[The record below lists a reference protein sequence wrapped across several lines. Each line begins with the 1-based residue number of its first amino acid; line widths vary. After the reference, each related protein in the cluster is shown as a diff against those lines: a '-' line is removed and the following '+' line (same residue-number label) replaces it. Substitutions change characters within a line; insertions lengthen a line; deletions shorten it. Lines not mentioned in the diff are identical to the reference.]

1 MLKVIKWLEE
11 TPGAAR
17 RVSGRPGPHSG
28 IRGCH
33 DAAQM
38 AQDTGAWMSS
48 TSAWLSCDDR
58 WKHPAVA
65 GGRCGRTVRLILGLM
80 LVMAAC
86 ARPVPQA
93 TSGAV
98 LVSGTTAA
106 DLLSIVRTL
115 AAPAMEGRATGSPGM
130 QRAARYIAAEFQQ
143 AGLLPAGDGGSYF
156 QAFEVVTGIHLGD
169 QNHLQLQG
177 AEGGQAYR
185 VTQDFTPFSFSD
197 SGRVQGEVAFAGYGI
212 TAPELQYDDYAG
224 VDVAGRIVLVL
235 SGDPRERDTT
245 SPFRRPEAYR
255 YTEVRYKVLNARE
268 HGARGVILVT
278 NPIAHSEEPER
289 LFAIRGI
296 TSVSQSGILAINAL
310 RRVADA
316 ILGGSGNSL
325 RGLQEA
331 IDHDLRPH
339 SFVVSGVTTD
349 IAVHLI
355 HEHGQAWNVIGLL
368 RGTDPALR
376 EQAIVVG
383 AHYDH
388 LGHGGETSLAPERY
402 GEIHPGADDNASGVA
417 GVIGLAR
424 VFAAEGGARRTI
436 LFMAF
441 AGEEMGL
448 LGSSHYVRAPVVP
461 LARTVAMLNM
471 DMIGRLRN
479 DTLFVFGVDTGK
491 EFRGELEA
499 ANRDVGLT
507 FRLSGDGYG
516 PSDHTPFY
524 GKNLPVLFFFTG
536 PHPDYHRPSDTPD
549 KINAAGLS
557 RVVQLMAGVLRRVAE
572 GPAPV
577 TFVRVER
584 SSPPRPS
591 AERGQGYGPFFGS
604 IPEFGQPDDGVRLN
618 GVLAGSPAE
627 KAGLR
632 TGDLIV
638 RFDGRTIRNL
648 EDFVFV
654 LRGKRAGDEVEV
666 IYRRGNE
673 EHTASAVLGV
683 RP

>member
-1 MLKVIKWLEE
+1 MSHSTEEQMSTNPSWL
-11 TPGAAR
+11 
-17 RVSGRPGPHSG
+17 RPE
-28 IRGCH
+28 
-33 DAAQM
+33 
-38 AQDTGAWMSS
+38 
-48 TSAWLSCDDR
+48 DR
-58 WKHPAVA
+58 WSRPAAA
-65 GGRCGRTVRLILGLM
+65 GGSRRRTPWLILGLV
-80 LVMAAC
+80 LVMTAC

-93 TSGAV
+93 TPDVPPMSGAA
-98 LVSGTTAA
+98 LASGTSAA

-115 AAPAMEGRATGSPGM
+115 AAPEMEGRATGSPGM
-130 QRAARYIAAEFQQ
+130 ERAARYIAAEFQR

-156 QAFEVVTGIHLGD
+156 QSFDVVTGIRLGG
-169 QNHLQLQG
+169 QNRLQLQR
-177 AEGGQAYR
+177 AEGGQGYQAS
-185 VTQDFTPFSFSD
+185 QDFTPFSFSD
-197 SGRVQGEVAFAGYGI
+197 SGRVQGEVAFVGYGI
-212 TAPELQYDDYAG
+212 TAPELQYDDYTG
-224 VDVAGRIVLVL
+224 VDVAGKIVLVL
-235 SGDPRERDTT
+235 SGDPRERDTS

-278 NPIAHSEEPER
+278 NPVAHGEEPEH

-316 ILGGSGNSL
+316 ILAGSGHSL
-325 RGLQEA
+325 HELQES
-331 IDHDLRPH
+331 IDRDLRPR
-339 SFVVSGVTTD
+339 SFVVSALTAEIEVQ
-349 IAVHLI
+349 LI

-424 VFAAEGGARRTI
+424 LFAAGGGARRTI
-436 LFMAF
+436 VFIAF

-448 LGSSHYVRAPVVP
+448 LGSSHYVRAPVV
-461 LARTVAMLNM
+461 LLERTLAMLNM

-479 DTLFVFGVDTGK
+479 DTLYVFGVDTGK
-491 EFRGELEA
+491 EFREELEA

-524 GKNLPVLFFFTG
+524 GKNLSVLFFFTG

-549 KINAAGLS
+549 KINASGLS
-557 RVVQLMAGVLRRVAE
+557 RVVRLMAGVLHRVAE
-572 GPAPV
+572 GSAPV
-577 TFVRVER
+577 TFVRVGR

-591 AERGQGYGPFFGS
+591 AERGQGYGPYFGL

-638 RFDGRTIRNL
+638 RFDGRTVRNL

-654 LRGKRAGDEVEV
+654 LRGKRVGDEVEV
-666 IYRRGNE
+666 VYRRGNA
-673 EHTASAVLGV
+673 EHTVSAVLGV